1 MPSWQAKPHAIPL
14 DISGFSNHPVDAFT
28 TRDLVVVLESE
39 DDVVRYQPNFDELI
53 KIDEFHAVIVTAQS
67 SDSGYVLRYFAP
79 KIGISEDLATG
90 SAQCSLA
97 PYWFE
102 KLGKEKLTARQ
113 LSRSGGYFEVVRGS
127 ESTIVLSAQVKS
139 RT

>member
-1 MPSWQAKPHAIPL
+1 MPSWQVKPHAIPL
-14 DISGFSNHPVDAFT
+14 GISGFSNRPIDAFT

-39 DDVVRYQPNFDELI
+39 DDVAHYKPNFDELI

-113 LSRSGGYFEVVRGS
+113 LSRAGGYFEVDRGS
-127 ESTIVLSAQVKS
+127 ESTIVLSAHVKS

>member
-1 MPSWQAKPHAIPL
+1 MACLPLKKYSRKGRFSCPQA
-14 DISGFSNHPVDAFT
+14 
-28 TRDLVVVLESE
+28 
-39 DDVVRYQPNFDELI
+39 
-53 KIDEFHAVIVTAQS
+53 
-67 SDSGYVLRYFAP
+67 
-79 KIGISEDLATG
+79 LATG

-113 LSRSGGYFEVVRGS
+113 LSRAGGYFEVVRGS
-127 ESTIVLSAQVKS
+127 EFTIVLSAQVKS